1 MKENTSKKT
10 IKSLPFL
17 LGLLSPYI
25 LPILG
30 TAVIGSLTILANT
43 GLLAVSAILICLA
56 ALLPPVLDLMPLSAA
71 VRLFGISRGIFRYWE
86 RLASHSITF
95 RLLEDLR
102 VWYYRQLLPLTPGG
116 ILNKHTKLFKS
127 VTEDLETLQFFYLR
141 VVAAPLVAFIT
152 LLSIS
157 GILAFLLPGAIPV
170 LWIAGMIN
178 GLLMPLFSRHG
189 SKKHGETT
197 LKQELDYRHNLQ
209 DFLMGLEILW
219 VYDRCNEQKKATLDT
234 YLAGNQLR
242 QDGETRRGHLNALS
256 GIVSGLAMTCTLWVG
271 ALAVEQG
278 SLKGIYLL
286 AAALLVYGALE
297 AVQPLPLAVSYYYD
311 SLAAADNMLEITT
324 GEPTGLSLLGNPTLH
339 TLPTLPQ
346 PPGITFSGVSFTYP
360 EGRIPALEQVSFILP
375 PGSHTAIIG
384 QIGSGKSSLA
394 ALLLGY
400 YRPQEGKICLGDIPL
415 EALGKEALCD
425 HISLVEQNPY
435 LFTASLRENLELA
448 AGPKSEEELWAA
460 LQWAGLFEMASALPQ
475 KLDTLLSP
483 QGQNFS
489 SGERQRLALARMYL
503 ENKPVVI
510 LDEALKNLDNLT
522 ANLLLER
529 ILSFCKDRTLLM
541 ISHDQQHPA
550 QMDYLLHMEHGHAH
564 IEPNRP
570 SPSCS

>member
-1 MKENTSKKT
+1 
-10 IKSLPFL
+10 
-17 LGLLSPYI
+17 
-25 LPILG
+25 
-30 TAVIGSLTILANT
+30 
-43 GLLAVSAILICLA
+43 
-56 ALLPPVLDLMPLSAA
+56 
-71 VRLFGISRGIFRYWE
+71 
-86 RLASHSITF
+86 
-95 RLLEDLR
+95 
-102 VWYYRQLLPLTPGG
+102 
-116 ILNKHTKLFKS
+116 
-127 VTEDLETLQFFYLR
+127 
-141 VVAAPLVAFIT
+141 
-152 LLSIS
+152 
-157 GILAFLLPGAIPV
+157 
-170 LWIAGMIN
+170 
-178 GLLMPLFSRHG
+178 
-189 SKKHGETT
+189 
-197 LKQELDYRHNLQ
+197 
-209 DFLMGLEILW
+209 
-219 VYDRCNEQKKATLDT
+219 
-234 YLAGNQLR
+234 
-242 QDGETRRGHLNALS
+242 
-256 GIVSGLAMTCTLWVG
+256 
-271 ALAVEQG
+271 
-278 SLKGIYLL
+278 
-286 AAALLVYGALE
+286 
-297 AVQPLPLAVSYYYD
+297 
-311 SLAAADNMLEITT
+311 MLEITT
-324 GEPTGLSLLGNPTLH
+324 GEPTGLSLLGNPPLQ